1 MTLSLAPRRYCV
13 KYIVT
18 RMARGEAFVSRKV
31 IRKPKED
38 PIPTI
43 REQADYWTG
52 QAVLAIGR
60 GEQLWK
66 PRCEKFE
73 SS

>member
-1 MTLSLAPRRYCV
+1 
-13 KYIVT
+13 
-18 RMARGEAFVSRKV
+18 MARGEAFVSRKV